1 VVSVTTN
8 PLDIRPLETNMQI
21 AANPSMICA
30 EQAETAITELDNID
44 ALVAQ
49 YWPRVL
55 RYVSFSI
62 NDADLAQSI
71 TQDCFLKAYRGR
83 ASFRGE
89 CAVST
94 WLISIANNLIRDQVR
109 LKKFQFWRKANATA
123 MNVSE
128 LEPFLRAPNSSP
140 ELRLIEGER
149 VEQVRDAI
157 ENLSVNQRKV
167 FLLRFFEGL
176 NIEEIADSLG
186 MPENTVKT
194 HLHRGITA
202 IRTSLGGR

>member
-1 VVSVTTN
+1 
-8 PLDIRPLETNMQI
+8 MQI

-30 EQAETAITELDNID
+30 EQAETAITELDDID

-62 NDADLAQSI
+62 NDSDLAQSI

-94 WLISIANNLIRDQVR
+94 WLISIANNLIRDHVR

-140 ELRLIEGER
+140 ESRLIEGER
-149 VEQVRDAI
+149 VEQVRAAI
-157 ENLSVNQRKV
+157 EDLSVNQRKV
-167 FLLRFFEGL
+167 FLLRFFEGF

>member
-1 VVSVTTN
+1 
-8 PLDIRPLETNMQI
+8 MQI
-21 AANPSMICA
+21 TANTSMICA
-30 EQAETAITELDNID
+30 EQAETAISELDDIN

-49 YWPRVL
+49 YWPRIL

-62 NDADLAQSI
+62 NDSDLAQSI

-94 WLISIANNLIRDQVR
+94 WLISIANNLIRDHVR

-149 VEQVRDAI
+149 VEQVKVAI

-202 IRTSLGGR
+202 IRTNLGGR

>member
-1 VVSVTTN
+1 
-8 PLDIRPLETNMQI
+8 MQI

-30 EQAETAITELDNID
+30 EQAETAISELDDID

-49 YWPRVL
+49 YWPRIL

-83 ASFRGE
+83 AAFRGE

-94 WLISIANNLIRDQVR
+94 WLISIANNLVRDHVR

-140 ELRLIEGER
+140 ESRLIEGER
-149 VEQVRDAI
+149 VEQVKEAI
-157 ENLSVNQRKV
+157 ENLSVNQRRV
-167 FLLRFFEGL
+167 FVLRFFEGL

>member
-1 VVSVTTN
+1 
-8 PLDIRPLETNMQI
+8 MQI
-21 AANPSMICA
+21 AANASMICA
-30 EQAETAITELDNID
+30 EQAETAITELDDID

-55 RYVSFSI
+55 RYVSFSV
-62 NDADLAQSI
+62 NDLDLAQSI
-71 TQDCFLKAYRGR
+71 TQDCFLKAFRGR

-94 WLISIANNLIRDQVR
+94 WLISIANNLIRDHVR
-109 LKKFQFWRKANATA
+109 LKKFWRKATATA
-123 MNVSE
+123 MNISE
-128 LEPFLRAPNSSP
+128 LEPFLRAQNASP

-149 VEQVRDAI
+149 LDQVREAI
-157 ENLSVNQRKV
+157 EKLSVNQRKV

-202 IRTSLGGR
+202 IRGSLGGR

>member
-1 VVSVTTN
+1 
-8 PLDIRPLETNMQI
+8 MQI

-30 EQAETAITELDNID
+30 EQAETAISELDDID

-49 YWPRVL
+49 YWPRIL

-94 WLISIANNLIRDQVR
+94 WLISIANNLVRDHVR

-140 ELRLIEGER
+140 ESRLIEGER
-149 VEQVRDAI
+149 VEQVKEAI
-157 ENLSVNQRKV
+157 ENLSINQRKV
-167 FLLRFFEGL
+167 FILRFFEGL